1 MTTLRSRRLQCRGLR
16 TTAVMLGLLT
26 ALSACTQL
34 GPDYVRPSVALPAD
48 YPEPQSAS
56 AGVVAAD
63 WWRLYGDAQ
72 LDTLVQAAR
81 ARNADIRLA
90 LAQVQEAE
98 AALREVDA
106 AYLPQVDLSFTN
118 QNTRISA
125 AGATPVSS
133 TVPLVRFDRR
143 LAASTSF
150 ELDFWGRLGR
160 SVEAARGQLMST
172 RYARDVVAMTLAS
185 TTAQAYFSLRSVD
198 AQLVTAR
205 SSLATREGFLKL
217 AEGRVAAGVA
227 SDLDLN
233 AARSAR
239 ADAALALTELERQ
252 RRVIEHQLAQLCGQ
266 AGLRLAPGDLLS
278 LPMPP
283 LPPAGLPSS
292 LLERRPDVRAAE
304 QTLLA
309 ANARIGVAKA
319 AMFPSISLTG
329 IAGGQSKD
337 FNNLMQLPARIWTLG
352 FGISLPLF
360 DAGRNAARVEQAEA
374 RQRQSVAG
382 YQKAVEA
389 AFRETADA
397 LSNVALAS
405 EAEKAWQER
414 LDSARHSLRLSM
426 LRYEAGYSSY
436 LEVLDAQRT
445 ANDTELGFIRNRQS
459 RLAFSVDLMK
469 ALGGG
474 WTP

>member
-1 MTTLRSRRLQCRGLR
+1 
-16 TTAVMLGLLT
+16 
-26 ALSACTQL
+26 
-34 GPDYVRPSVALPAD
+34 
-48 YPEPQSAS
+48 
-56 AGVVAAD
+56 
-63 WWRLYGDAQ
+63 
-72 LDTLVQAAR
+72 
-81 ARNADIRLA
+81 
-90 LAQVQEAE
+90 
-98 AALREVDA
+98 
-106 AYLPQVDLSFTN
+106 
-118 QNTRISA
+118 
-125 AGATPVSS
+125 
-133 TVPLVRFDRR
+133 
-143 LAASTSF
+143 
-150 ELDFWGRLGR
+150 
-160 SVEAARGQLMST
+160 
-172 RYARDVVAMTLAS
+172 
-185 TTAQAYFSLRSVD
+185 
-198 AQLVTAR
+198 
-205 SSLATREGFLKL
+205 
-217 AEGRVAAGVA
+217 
-227 SDLDLN
+227 
-233 AARSAR
+233 
-239 ADAALALTELERQ
+239 
-252 RRVIEHQLAQLCGQ
+252 
-266 AGLRLAPGDLLS
+266 
-278 LPMPP
+278 MPP

>member
-1 MTTLRSRRLQCRGLR
+1 
-16 TTAVMLGLLT
+16 
-26 ALSACTQL
+26 
-34 GPDYVRPSVALPAD
+34 
-48 YPEPQSAS
+48 
-56 AGVVAAD
+56 
-63 WWRLYGDAQ
+63 
-72 LDTLVQAAR
+72 
-81 ARNADIRLA
+81 
-90 LAQVQEAE
+90 
-98 AALREVDA
+98 
-106 AYLPQVDLSFTN
+106 
-118 QNTRISA
+118 
-125 AGATPVSS
+125 
-133 TVPLVRFDRR
+133 
-143 LAASTSF
+143 
-150 ELDFWGRLGR
+150 
-160 SVEAARGQLMST
+160 
-172 RYARDVVAMTLAS
+172 
-185 TTAQAYFSLRSVD
+185 
-198 AQLVTAR
+198 
-205 SSLATREGFLKL
+205 
-217 AEGRVAAGVA
+217 
-227 SDLDLN
+227 
-233 AARSAR
+233 
-239 ADAALALTELERQ
+239 
-252 RRVIEHQLAQLCGQ
+252 
-266 AGLRLAPGDLLS
+266 
-278 LPMPP
+278 MPP

-469 ALGGG
+469 ALGGALEEPVRPVEVAG
-474 WTP
+474 WDGDALEAQAFGVLGARVARGLPLSFPSTTGAPRPLTGGRIIGALLEICLTALPPHPGALPGKHDPCPGYRLVRWRLPALPARNRIDAPAGSAGRD

>member
-1 MTTLRSRRLQCRGLR
+1 
-16 TTAVMLGLLT
+16 
-26 ALSACTQL
+26 
-34 GPDYVRPSVALPAD
+34 
-48 YPEPQSAS
+48 
-56 AGVVAAD
+56 
-63 WWRLYGDAQ
+63 
-72 LDTLVQAAR
+72 
-81 ARNADIRLA
+81 
-90 LAQVQEAE
+90 
-98 AALREVDA
+98 
-106 AYLPQVDLSFTN
+106 
-118 QNTRISA
+118 
-125 AGATPVSS
+125 
-133 TVPLVRFDRR
+133 
-143 LAASTSF
+143 
-150 ELDFWGRLGR
+150 
-160 SVEAARGQLMST
+160 
-172 RYARDVVAMTLAS
+172 
-185 TTAQAYFSLRSVD
+185 
-198 AQLVTAR
+198 
-205 SSLATREGFLKL
+205 
-217 AEGRVAAGVA
+217 
-227 SDLDLN
+227 
-233 AARSAR
+233 
-239 ADAALALTELERQ
+239 
-252 RRVIEHQLAQLCGQ
+252 
-266 AGLRLAPGDLLS
+266 
-278 LPMPP
+278 MPP

-469 ALGGG
+469 VLGGG

>member
-1 MTTLRSRRLQCRGLR
+1 
-16 TTAVMLGLLT
+16 
-26 ALSACTQL
+26 
-34 GPDYVRPSVALPAD
+34 
-48 YPEPQSAS
+48 
-56 AGVVAAD
+56 
-63 WWRLYGDAQ
+63 
-72 LDTLVQAAR
+72 
-81 ARNADIRLA
+81 
-90 LAQVQEAE
+90 
-98 AALREVDA
+98 
-106 AYLPQVDLSFTN
+106 
-118 QNTRISA
+118 
-125 AGATPVSS
+125 
-133 TVPLVRFDRR
+133 VPLVRFDRR

-172 RYARDVVAMTLAS
+172 RYARAVVAMTLAS